1 MIDHE
6 VFQRSELLV
15 QNIIQVIDR
24 PPYDNSARLVVS
36 GNLCQMS
43 IEHSCAFRGLAENR
57 MFASSFVV
65 LRAQFEATLRAVWAL
80 YSATDNQISRISA
93 RLTMVAEQSAK
104 NLPQVQN
111 MLDSLATAPNAKVPF
126 DALSEFKGSAWRA
139 LNSYTHGGIHPLN
152 RMADGYPRELVIANV
167 KISNAL
173 AMVAAMQFCTLTGIN
188 GHQKQLTP
196 LNERFRDCFPA
207 YRVGV

>member
-15 QNIIQVIDR
+15 QNIIEVIDR
-24 PPYDNSARLVVS
+24 PPYDNSARVVVS

-93 RLTMVAEQSAK
+93 RLTTDAEQSAM
-104 NLPQVQN
+104 NLPQVQD
-111 MLDSLATAPNAKVPF
+111 MLDSLAKAPDAKVPF
-126 DALSEFKGSAWRA
+126 DALLEFKGSAWRA

-152 RMADGYPRELVIANV
+152 RMADGYPMELVIANV
-167 KISNAL
+167 KVSNAL
-173 AMVAAMQFCTLTGIN
+173 AMVAAMQFCILTGIN

-207 YRVGV
+207 HRVGA

>member
-15 QNIIQVIDR
+15 QNIIEVIDR
-24 PPYDNSARLVVS
+24 PPYNNSALVVVS

-80 YSATDNQISRISA
+80 YSATDNQISRISP
-93 RLTMVAEQSAK
+93 RLTTDAEQSAK
-104 NLPQVQN
+104 NLPQVQD
-111 MLDSLATAPNAKVPF
+111 MLDSLAKAPNAKVPF
-126 DALSEFKGSAWRA
+126 DALLEFKGSAWRA

-152 RMADGYPRELVIANV
+152 RMADGYPMELVIANV
-167 KISNAL
+167 KVSNAL
-173 AMVAAMQFCTLTGIN
+173 AMVAAMQFCILTGIN

-207 YRVGV
+207 HRVGA

>member
-6 VFQRSELLV
+6 VFQRSEPLV
-15 QNIIQVIDR
+15 QNIIEVIDR
-24 PPYDNSARLVVS
+24 PPYNNSALVVVS

-80 YSATDNQISRISA
+80 YSATDNQISRISP
-93 RLTMVAEQSAK
+93 RLTTDAEQSAK
-104 NLPQVQN
+104 NLPQVQD
-111 MLDSLATAPNAKVPF
+111 MLDSLAKAPNAKVPF
-126 DALSEFKGSAWRA
+126 DALLEFKGSAWRA

-152 RMADGYPRELVIANV
+152 RMADGYPMELVIANV
-167 KISNAL
+167 KVSNAL
-173 AMVAAMQFCTLTGIN
+173 AMVAAMQFCILTGIN

-207 YRVGV
+207 HRVGA